1 LKIVS
6 KGVNAMRSPD
16 RAMIVVTHYQRLLN
30 RSFPTSF
37 TCLPTARI
45 VRSGG
50 PELAL
55 ELEEKGYVD
64 IDSENRQPITA

>member
-1 LKIVS
+1 
-6 KGVNAMRSPD
+6 
-16 RAMIVVTHYQRLLN
+16 MIVVTHYQRLLN
-30 RSFPTSF
+30 EIVPDFVHV
-37 TCLPTARI
+37 LANGRI

-64 IDSENRQPITA
+64 IDSETRLPVTA